1 MNKIVRW
8 KPSLGLVLVAL
19 LLVPA
24 SFAKMRHDAALA
36 FSVDEGSEL
45 AGSSVTLLP
54 DGRLLVVGGQ
64 DGNGQLQGTL
74 STRQPLTGTVTVL
87 GASLRF
93 PRAAHTATV
102 LPDGTVLVLGG
113 VGQDGK

>member
-36 FSVDEGSEL
+36 FAVEEGSEL
-45 AGSSVTLLP
+45 AGSSVTQLP

-74 STRQPLTGTVTVL
+74 STREPLTGTGHCTWGL
-87 GASLRF
+87 TALPARCTYLPLRLR
-93 PRAAHTATV
+93 RARSWLEAA
-102 LPDGTVLVLGG
+102 
-113 VGQDGK
+113 